1 MHKIAVVSV
10 ALLAGCASMS
20 SEEYVASRSSWDVCR
35 LTMGGPHS
43 RNAEVEA
50 QRRGLNCAP
59 LYEAISADEA
69 SRRAAAMQILQNRQ
83 RAPQPAAYQM
93 QVPQQTNCTSR
104 MIAGT
109 VHTRC
114 D

>member
-1 MHKIAVVSV
+1 MHKIAIISV

-20 SEEYVASRSSWDVCR
+20 SEEYVAGRSNWDVCR

-43 RNAEVEA
+43 RNAEIEA

-59 LYEAISADEA
+59 LYQAISADEA

-83 RAPQPAAYQM
+83 RAQPMPAYQM
-93 QVPQQTNCTSR
+93 PQQTRCTSR
-104 MIAGT
+104 AVGNT
-109 VHTRC
+109 VETVC